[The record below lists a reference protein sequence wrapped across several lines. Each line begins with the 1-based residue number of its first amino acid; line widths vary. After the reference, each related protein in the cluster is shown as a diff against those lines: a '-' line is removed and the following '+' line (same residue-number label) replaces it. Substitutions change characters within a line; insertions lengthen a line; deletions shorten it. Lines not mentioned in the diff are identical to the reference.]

1 MQNVSSITCADHR
14 RNAEFAR
21 NNRGMAGAS
30 AAIGDNGTRGFH
42 HGLPVGIGDVSHQH
56 IARQNGS
63 HLVFVFDN
71 AQELQ
76 LTVSA
81 DVDITLEKA
90 VEGVKIPFHKGAAE
104 YYSERGITVKTAG

>member
-1 MQNVSSITCADHR
+1 MIVNDRLSDEQVKKLTQ
-14 RNAEFAR
+14 
-21 NNRGMAGAS
+21 
-30 AAIGDNGTRGFH
+30 
-42 HGLPVGIGDVSHQH
+42 L
-56 IARQNGS
+56 
-63 HLVFVFDN
+63 VFDN

-104 YYSERGITVKTAG
+104 YYSEKGITVKTAG